1 MGLFTD
7 LGNFATGAIKRDRE
21 LTKENLA
28 IRADNLQA
36 NRQMLIKQKEKKY
49 EKELEEYYTEKAK
62 FDNINKMNN
71 MYSSGTI
78 GKDAYA
84 SFALSSSI
92 PNWKTLSED
101 IKTDMI
107 NNFDGKT
114 IDYKLTGSPD
124 EINKKAAAAQTLIND
139 ETSEA
144 IKKAKGNS
152 FLINKIL
159 RTKQEKETSL
169 LTAIEDKLAAAE
181 AVQLTE
187 RGTDNAGLDVKMDGN
202 KNDLNWKKFKKKNP
216 DWIKQ
221 YNSLDKEIKY
231 GSPTQ
236 NNNFLNFMKASQL
249 VGTNTEANFKLT
261 NNDTE
266 IKGVTPAAQAI
277 LDTYKTIYDEV
288 RKDFSAQALAAQGVD
303 ITELRDF
310 MTTEAINKK
319 VQNIMTARSYVQ
331 ETGKGLTTDKRMDFV
346 GVVPISV
353 MNQAGELIVKG
364 QAISKGGKGVY
375 KPSNEEIV
383 SLYQEFL
390 NKEAPGLQDRF
401 SKNKTFNSL
410 NAIQSNIQSEGKYA
424 DKFLEFVSDKL
435 GVSSPPDDPNTPEN
449 ESILNSPKVKADEK
463 MLEEM
468 SSTGNSVIKL
478 NQEGKVV
485 PQDKGK
491 FGTAKTRITLD
502 PNNKGFKQGNI
513 FITWEKIE
521 RLNQVDKLPNI
532 LKLRYETWKSKQPS
546 TKNSNINTNTTSIDN
561 DNIFSSMVSDIEK
574 DITKNNK

>member
-1 MGLFTD
+1 MYADGT
-7 LGNFATGAIKRDRE
+7 LGKT
-21 LTKENLA
+21 
-28 IRADNLQA
+28 
-36 NRQMLIKQKEKKY
+36 
-49 EKELEEYYTEKAK
+49 
-62 FDNINKMNN
+62 
-71 MYSSGTI
+71 
-78 GKDAYA
+78 AYA
-84 SFALSSSI
+84 NFALSSTI
-92 PNWKTLSED
+92 PNWKTMSQ
-101 IKTDMI
+101 DMKDDMVY
-107 NNFDGKT
+107 NFDGKT
-114 IDYKLTGSPD
+114 IDYKLQGSVE
-124 EINKKAAAAQTLIND
+124 EINKKAAVAQTLINN
-139 ETSEA
+139 ETSAA
-144 IKKAKGNS
+144 IKNARGNS
-152 FLINKIL
+152 FLINQIL
-159 RTKQEKETSL
+159 GKKEIAEKDL
-169 LTAIEDKLAAAE
+169 LSAVESKLNAAE
-181 AVQLTE
+181 AVNMTE
-187 RGTDNAGLDVKMDGN
+187 KGTDNAGLDVKLEGD
-202 KNDLNWKKFKKKNP
+202 KKDLNWKRFKKKNP
-216 DWIKQ
+216 EWIKQ
-221 YNSLDKEIKY
+221 YNNLDKEIKY
-231 GSPTQ
+231 GSATQ

-277 LDTYKTIYDEV
+277 LDTYKSIYDEV
-288 RKDFSAQALAAQGVD
+288 RKDISAQVLAAQGVD

-319 VQNIMTARSYVQ
+319 VQNIMTARSYIE
-331 ETGKGLTTDKRMDFV
+331 ETGKGMTTDKRMDFV

-364 QAISKGGKGVY
+364 QAIKGGKGVY

-390 NKEAPGLQDRF
+390 NKEAPALQDRF

-532 LKLRYETWKSKQPS
+532 LKLRYENWKSKQPL

-561 DNIFSSMVSDIEK
+561 DNIFSEMVSDIEK